1 MPRRGA
7 VAKREVL
14 PDPVYRSK
22 VLNKLINQIMHDG
35 KKSVAE
41 TVVYNAMDIIKEK
54 TGKNPLEVFE
64 AAMKNVM
71 PVLEVKARRVGGA
84 NYQVPIEVRHD
95 RRQTLAIRW
104 LTRYSRERAGRT
116 MEERIANEL
125 MDAAAGTGAS
135 VKRRE
140 DTHKMAEANKAFA
153 HYRW

>member
-7 VAKREVL
+7 VPKLEIL

-22 VLNKLINQIMHDG
+22 VLTKLINQVMQQG
-35 KKSVAE
+35 KKSVSE
-41 TVVYNAMDIIKEK
+41 TVVYGALDKIKEK

-64 AAMKNVM
+64 AAMKNIM

-84 NYQVPIEVRHD
+84 NYQVPIEVRSE

-116 MEERIANEL
+116 MEDKLANEI
-125 MDAAAGTGAS
+125 MDAAAGTGGS
-135 VKRRE
+135 VKKKE
-140 DTHKMAEANKAFA
+140 DMHKMAEANKAFA